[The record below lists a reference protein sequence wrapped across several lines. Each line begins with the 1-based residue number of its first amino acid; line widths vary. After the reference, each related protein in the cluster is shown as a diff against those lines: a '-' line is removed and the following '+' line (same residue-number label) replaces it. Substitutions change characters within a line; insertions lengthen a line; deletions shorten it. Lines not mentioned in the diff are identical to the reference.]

1 MPIFRNLV
9 VTLRA
14 YYFIK
19 VAKSLRTFESK
30 ESYSVTVQHN
40 LKSLMSKCNRMELLI
55 RPLSVIETIS
65 NSSKILVIGPRN
77 EHDLF
82 LTLAYLP
89 HVPSNNIRGLDL
101 ISYSPMIDIGDM
113 HNTTYN
119 SNSFDV
125 IICGYTLSYS
135 NNPDKFVCE
144 CVRILK
150 PNGIIAIGVE
160 YFDFDNYDLSNIS
173 GYSIPDNLSTKSS
186 GYYLRSVQSIKDL
199 FKDYLDTVYF
209 SHDAPLKKSH
219 TTQSLVSN
227 PSNVF
232 MILSINK

>member
-1 MPIFRNLV
+1 MKINKMNKLILRRLFLMPIFRNLV

-14 YYFIK
+14 YWFINF
-19 VAKSLRTFESK
+19 AKSLRMFESH
-30 ESYSVTVQHN
+30 ESYSSTIQHN
-40 LKSLMSKCNRMELLI
+40 L
-55 RPLSVIETIS
+55 
-65 NSSKILVIGPRN
+65 
-77 EHDLF
+77 
-82 LTLAYLP
+82 
-89 HVPSNNIRGLDL
+89 
-101 ISYSPMIDIGDM
+101 
-113 HNTTYN
+113 
-119 SNSFDV
+119 
-125 IICGYTLSYS
+125 YTLSYS
-135 NNPDKFVCE
+135 NNPEKFVCE

-160 YFDFDNYDLSNIS
+160 YFDFDNYDLSNIT
-173 GYSIPDNLSTKSS
+173 GYSIPDNLSSKSS